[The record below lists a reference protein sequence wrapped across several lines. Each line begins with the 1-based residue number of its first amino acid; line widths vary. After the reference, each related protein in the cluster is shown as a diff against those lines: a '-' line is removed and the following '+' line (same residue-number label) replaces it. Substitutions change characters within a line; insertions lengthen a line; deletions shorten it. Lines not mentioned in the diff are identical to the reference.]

1 MSYKKFSE
9 DDIFISRVKTY
20 PKYSF
25 FIHSGR
31 VYINKHPHI
40 SGSAHNDQTS
50 SYLNVGQGHISL
62 HELNIGEARPQ
73 IKGGKES
80 FIHSQ
85 LIYNSYKTVFKK
97 DVNNLFGHQLDSSQT
112 TFFPGKK
119 LRNMY
124 PLSSSIYRDYLH
136 PETLPSNYIKK
147 QNGYKTVV
155 ENPNGV
161 DIHPSASA
169 LKNLANYY
177 SIMNPSLNDYDTYLD
192 EAINMIKIPS
202 VFYGSSIRKGSMD
215 LKFFYTGSLLSRCR
229 DERQNGQ
236 LIADSPQQISGAI
249 VGHVFYNEGII
260 IFPRKIVAARQNL
273 SSIPAAAH
281 EIETSGSKTDRP
293 RWVHFGL
300 GLKNAN
306 PNADASF
313 APHASPSA
321 SFEINFEG
329 TSYINQMTLLCHA
342 DKGEMNYSNNPTY
355 QDLTQPKI
363 QSFNSSSFM
372 YEESPIKIKNVAS
385 SSFYKGED
393 DFRKVTYI
401 TKVGIYDEYDQL
413 IMTVDLARPYKK
425 EETNDYTFKIK
436 YDLL

>member
-20 PKYSF
+20 PEYSF
-25 FIHSGR
+25 FIHSGS

-50 SYLNVGQGHISL
+50 SYLNAGQGHISL
-62 HELNIGEARPQ
+62 HELNIGEARHPD
-73 IKGGKES
+73 S
-80 FIHSQ
+80 FIKAQ
-85 LIYNSYKTVFKK
+85 LTHDSYRNVFKK
-97 DVNNLFGHQLDSSQT
+97 DVNNMYGHQLDSSQT
-112 TFFPGKK
+112 VFPYGGT
-119 LRNMY
+119 LSSLY
-124 PLSSSIYRDYLH
+124 PLSSSIYRDHLL
-136 PETLPSNYIKK
+136 PETLPSNHIKK

-155 ENPNGV
+155 ERVGGIE
-161 DIHPSASA
+161 IHPSASA

-192 EAINMIKIPS
+192 KPINIIKIPS
-202 VFYGSSIRKGSMD
+202 VFYGSSMRKGSID
-215 LKFFYTGSLLSRCR
+215 LKFFYTGSLASRCR

-236 LIADSPQQISGAI
+236 LIADSPLAISGAV

-260 IFPRKIVAARQNL
+260 IFPEKIIAANTAL
-273 SSIPAAAH
+273 TS
-281 EIETSGSKTDRP
+281 ETMETSGSKTDTP

-300 GLKNAN
+300 GLSNDN
-306 PNADASF
+306 SYSDASF

-329 TSYINQMTLLCHA
+329 TSYLNQMTLLCHA

-363 QSFNSSSFM
+363 QTFNSSSFF

-425 EETNDYTFKIK
+425 EEMNDYTFKVK